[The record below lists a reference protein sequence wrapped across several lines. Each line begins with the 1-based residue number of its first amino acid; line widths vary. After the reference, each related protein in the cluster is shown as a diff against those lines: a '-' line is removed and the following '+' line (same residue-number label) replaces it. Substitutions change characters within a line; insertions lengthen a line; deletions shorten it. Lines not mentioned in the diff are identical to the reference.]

1 MSAYE
6 RFAGVYD
13 KMGSDRFSARMFVY
27 TEQILERLGY
37 HPKSVLDLACG
48 TGTAALK
55 WAGRNLAIYG
65 IDGSRHMLT
74 VARRKARDKK
84 IKIAFS
90 HQPLTAFTL
99 PARVD
104 LVTCYFDSLNYLL
117 TEADLA
123 ACFRSAAKVLY
134 PGGYFIFD
142 MNTIE
147 AMKVIWGAQVYAD
160 ETPDL
165 AWVWKNCY
173 YPKSRTAEVKATF
186 FVRKGRTWERFD
198 EVHAEKGYTQAE
210 IRRGLNAAGFEV
222 AHIYDCFTFRKPKS
236 DCLRVAVV
244 ARRKA

>member
-6 RFAGVYD
+6 RFADVYD
-13 KMGSDRFSARMFVY
+13 KMGSDRFSARMFTY
-27 TEQILERLGY
+27 TEQLLGRLGY

-55 WAGRNLAIYG
+55 WAARDLVTFG
-65 IDGSRHMLT
+65 IDGSRHMLA
-74 VARRKARDKK
+74 VARRKARENKLK
-84 IKIAFS
+84 INFS

-99 PARVD
+99 SKPVD
-104 LVTCYFDSLNYLL
+104 MVTCYFDSLNYLL
-117 TEADLA
+117 TESDLA
-123 ACFRSAAKVLY
+123 ACFRSAAKALY

-173 YPKSRTAEVKATF
+173 YPKSKTAEVKATF
-186 FVRKGRTWERFD
+186 FVRKGKMWERFD
-198 EVHAEKGYTQAE
+198 EVHAEKGYSMTE
-210 IRRGLNAAGFEV
+210 IRRCLNGAGFEV
-222 AHIYDCFTFRKPKS
+222 VQVYDCFTFRKPKP
-236 DCLRVAVV
+236 DCLRIAFV
-244 ARRKA
+244 ARKRG